1 MTETAI
7 AVVIEIVII
16 VATATATT
24 AAIGIKMITII
35 KKANDTTTIVTAS
48 PDVSPVSYNTYIVNN
63 VPTLS
68 TIVTAV
74 RM

>member
-7 AVVIEIVII
+7 TVVIEIVII
-16 VATATATT
+16 VAIATATT

-35 KKANDTTTIVTAS
+35 ETANDTTIVTART
-48 PDVSPVSYNTYIVNN
+48 DVSPVSYHTYIVNN